1 MIVEESGLDVLK
13 EHGFNVSTLVIIA
26 IIDLTTSPLD
36 NIPAAR
42 ASVEIF
48 ALENLYDPLVANG
61 STNENGHFS
70 VLLNGDKDY
79 VIVVK
84 SLYEGLPV
92 IGVAKVY
99 LPPNSHITVEIR
111 LSAYH

>member
-1 MIVEESGLDVLK
+1 MIVEGSGLDVLK

-99 LPPNSHITVEIR
+99 LPPNSCITVEIR